1 MRLLSAIPSP
11 VLTITTTGFVA
22 TVAQIIIL
30 RELLVL
36 FYGNELSA
44 GLIFAGWL
52 LWSGLGSGLSGK
64 WALKVSAHTT
74 LLRLMLVCLS
84 AMLPLSVLFIRAT
97 RIIWT
102 LPAGE
107 LPSIGKMLL
116 ISVAVTGLF
125 CPVSGAL
132 FGICWAIH
140 RKKGENQP
148 LGIYLAEALGSAAG
162 GLFFYFIFLPYGSV
176 FTTIWI
182 TSGMILFI
190 SWGLFRPWRPIS
202 NLRFGHLMWITVS
215 LLVVSG
221 AVSGSGL
228 DHMSRRWQWGP
239 SLSAVYDTAYR
250 NIVLLKKEGQVSV
263 FTNGLWL
270 FSEPDRL
277 SAEQGVHLA
286 LLQHPNPKTILLLG
300 GGIAGLLE
308 ELFKQPGIR
317 YVDYVEPDPDFIR
330 LLKPHLS
337 SATDASLQHPRLRLF
352 HQDPRIFMRR
362 SHTRYDVILMNM
374 GDPITA
380 QMNRFY
386 TEEFF
391 AHVKQRLLS
400 GGIFSF
406 AVSGGES
413 MLGPTQARFLG
424 SIKKTLLQIFP
435 RTLIYPGDQIRFFAT
450 DISGVLLSD
459 YSALANR
466 ISERNLQLRYI
477 REDIL
482 QDALSPFR
490 LDYLKSI
497 LEGITGAAVNR
508 DFFPICYFHNLMM
521 WAIQWHDVL
530 QKFLNVLADL
540 KLRWLWTALAIAGV
554 IIVAIFWTGR
564 CKFRVAVAASIFV
577 SGAIEMVLQ
586 VVFLL
591 SFQIIQGF
599 VYRQLALIIA
609 FFMTGLAVGT
619 GWISWQNP
627 SQPKTNVAQGLF
639 IRVQALV
646 CMLPLG
652 LMLFLPLIHGEIQNF
667 LSPAAM
673 GWLFSGLSLITGILG
688 GVHFALAVIVMA
700 GTGVA
705 LEKIGGGFYALD
717 LTGAAAG
724 ILIAALFILPIYGIM
739 NTLIFLSTL
748 SGISLLTLL
757 RRP

>member
-30 RELLVL
+30 RELLVI

-44 GLIFAGWL
+44 GLVFACWL

-64 WALKVSAHTT
+64 WALKISAHTT
-74 LLRLMLVCLS
+74 LLRMMLVCLS

-97 RIIWT
+97 RVIWT

-107 LPSIGKMLL
+107 LPSIGKILY

-140 RKKGENQP
+140 RKKGEHRP

-162 GLFFYFIFLPYGSV
+162 GLIFYFLFLPYVPV

-182 TSGMILFI
+182 TCGLILVI
-190 SWGLFRPWRPIS
+190 SWWLFRPWWPRS
-202 NLRFGHLMWITVS
+202 SLRFGHLMWIASFLTVVWG
-215 LLVVSG
+215 VVSG
-221 AVSGSGL
+221 SRL

-239 SLSAVYDTAYR
+239 NLSAVHDTAYH
-250 NIVLLKKEGQVSV
+250 NIALLKKEGQVSV

-270 FSEPDRL
+270 FSQPDRL
-277 SAEQGVHLA
+277 SAEHGVHLA
-286 LLQHPNPKTILLLG
+286 LLQHPDPKTILLLG

-308 ELFKQPGIR
+308 ELFKQPDIR
-317 YVDYVEPDPDFIR
+317 SIDYVEPDPEFIP
-330 LLKPHLS
+330 LLKPYLS
-337 SATDASLQHPRLRLF
+337 SATDASLQDPRVRLF

-362 SHTRYDVILMNM
+362 SHTCYDVILMNM

-391 AHVKQRLLS
+391 AYVKQRLSS

-424 SIKKTLLQIFP
+424 SIKKTLLRVFP
-435 RTLIYPGDQIRFFAT
+435 QTLVYPGDQIRFFAT
-450 DISGVLLSD
+450 DTSGELLSD
-459 YSALANR
+459 YSTLANR
-466 ISERNLQLRYI
+466 IFERSLQLIYI
-477 REDIL
+477 REDII

-497 LEGITGAAVNR
+497 LEDVRGVAVNK

-521 WAIQWHDVL
+521 WSVQWHEVL
-530 QKFLNVLADL
+530 QKYLIILADL
-540 KLRWLWTALAIAGV
+540 KLRWLWTALAVTGV

-564 CKFRVAVAASIFV
+564 TKFRVAVAGSVFI

-591 SFQIIQGF
+591 SFQIIEGF

-609 FFMTGLAVGT
+609 FFMTGLAVGA
-619 GWISWQNP
+619 GWISRKNP
-627 SQPKTNVAQGLF
+627 APPKTNVARRLF
-639 IRVQALV
+639 IRVQTGV
-646 CMLPLG
+646 CLLPIG
-652 LMLFLPLIHGEIQNF
+652 LMLFFPLIDGEFRSF
-667 LSPAAM
+667 LSPTAM
-673 GWLFSGLSLITGILG
+673 SWLFSGLSLITGVIG
-688 GVHFALAVIVMA
+688 GVHFALAVTVMA

-717 LTGAAAG
+717 LAGAAAG
-724 ILIAALFILPIYGIM
+724 VLMAVLFIIPVYGIM
-739 NTLIFLSTL
+739 NMLVFLSIL
-748 SGISLLTLL
+748 AGISLLTLL

>member
-1 MRLLSAIPSP
+1 MRLLSAVPSP

-22 TVAQIIIL
+22 TIAQVIIL

-44 GLIFAGWL
+44 GFIFAGWL
-52 LWSGLGSGLSGK
+52 LWSGLGSGLAGK
-64 WALKVSAHTT
+64 WALKVSAQTT
-74 LLRLMLVCLS
+74 LLSLLLVGLS
-84 AMLPLSVLFIRAT
+84 AMLPLSVFFIRAT

-116 ISVAVTGLF
+116 ISVASTGLF

-140 RKKGENQP
+140 RRKGENQP

-162 GLFFYFIFLPYGSV
+162 GLIFYFVFLPYASV
-176 FTTIWI
+176 FTSIWF
-182 TSGMILFI
+182 TCGLVLFI
-190 SWGLFRPWRPIS
+190 SWWLFRPWPPDS
-202 NLRFGHLMWITVS
+202 NMRMGHLMWI
-215 LLVVSG
+215 
-221 AVSGSGL
+221 AVSGLVVAGAVCGSRL
-228 DHMSRRWQWGP
+228 DHVSRRWQWGP
-239 SLSAVYDTAYR
+239 DLAAVYDTAYH
-250 NIVLLKKEGQVSV
+250 NIAVVQKDVQVSV

-277 SAEQGVHLA
+277 SAEYGVHLA
-286 LLQHPNPKTILLLG
+286 LLQHQNPKTILLLG

-308 ELFKQPGIR
+308 ELFKHPGLR
-317 YVDYVEPDPDFIR
+317 YVDYVEPDPEFIH

-337 SATDASLQHPRLRLF
+337 SATATSLRHPRVRLF
-352 HQDPRIFMRR
+352 HRDPRIFLRR
-362 SHTRYDVILMNM
+362 SQMSYDVILMSM

-386 TEEFF
+386 TKEFF
-391 AHVKQRLLS
+391 ALVNQRLS
-400 GGIFSF
+400 RGGIFSF

-424 SIKKTLLQIFP
+424 SIKKTLVEIFP
-435 RTLIYPGDQIRFFAT
+435 HTLIYPGDQNRFFAT
-450 DISGVLLSD
+450 DISGDLLSD
-459 YSALANR
+459 YAVLADR
-466 ISERNLQLRYI
+466 IFERNLQLTYI
-477 REDIL
+477 REGIL
-482 QDALSPFR
+482 QDALSPLR

-497 LEGITGAAVNR
+497 MEGVSGIAVNK
-508 DFFPICYFHNLMM
+508 DFFPICYFHSLMM
-521 WAIQWHDVL
+521 WANQWHVGL
-530 QKFLNVLADL
+530 QKIFNILADL
-540 KLRWLWTALAIAGV
+540 KLGWLWAGLVIAGG

-564 CKFRVAVAASIFV
+564 SKFKAAVAGSIFI

-591 SFQIIQGF
+591 SFQIIAGF

-609 FFMTGLAVGT
+609 FFMTGLALGA
-619 GWISWQNP
+619 GWMSHKNP
-627 SQPKTNVAQGLF
+627 SQMKTNVARRRLIQ
-639 IRVQALV
+639 IQVLV

-652 LMLFLPLIHGEIQNF
+652 LMIFLQLIHGDLRDF
-667 LSPAAM
+667 LAPATM
-673 GWLFSGLSLITGILG
+673 GWIFSGLSLITGILG
-688 GVHFALAVIVMA
+688 GVHFALAVQVMA

-717 LTGAAAG
+717 LSGAAAG
-724 ILIAALFILPIYGIM
+724 VLMATLFILPIYGIM
-739 NTLIFLSTL
+739 NTLVFLSTL
-748 SGISLLTLL
+748 SVISLFTLL

>member
-11 VLTITTTGFVA
+11 VLTITATGFVA

-116 ISVAVTGLF
+116 ISVAATGLF

-148 LGIYLAEALGSAAG
+148 LGIYLGESLGSAAG
-162 GLFFYFIFLPYGSV
+162 GLIFYFVFLPYGSV

-190 SWGLFRPWRPIS
+190 SWWLFRPWRPIL
-202 NLRFGHLMWITVS
+202 NVRFEHLMWIAVS
-215 LLVVSG
+215 LLVVCG
-221 AVSGSGL
+221 AVSGSRL

-239 SLSAVYDTAYR
+239 NLSAVYDTAYH
-250 NIVLLKKEGQVSV
+250 NIALLKKEGQVSV

-277 SAEQGVHLA
+277 SAEHGVHLA

-300 GGIAGLLE
+300 GGIAGLLK
-308 ELFKQPGIR
+308 ELFKHPGIR
-317 YVDYVEPDPDFIR
+317 HIDYVEPDPDFIR

-337 SATDASLQHPRLRLF
+337 PATDASLQHPRVRLF
-352 HQDPRIFMRR
+352 HQDPRIFMSR
-362 SHTRYDVILMNM
+362 SHAGYDVILMNM

-386 TEEFF
+386 TKEFF
-391 AHVKQRLLS
+391 DQVKQRLLS
-400 GGIFSF
+400 SGVFSF

-424 SIKKTLLQIFP
+424 TIKKTLLQIFP
-435 RTLIYPGDQIRFFAT
+435 KTLIYPGDQTRFFAT

-466 ISERNLQLRYI
+466 IFERNLQLIYI

-482 QDALSPFR
+482 QNTLSPFR
-490 LDYLKSI
+490 LDYLKSV
-497 LEGITGAAVNR
+497 LEGTTGVAVNK
-508 DFFPICYFHNLMM
+508 DFSPICYFHNLMM
-521 WAIQWHDVL
+521 WASQWHEVL
-530 QKFLNVLADL
+530 QKFLNILVDL
-540 KLRWLWTALAIAGV
+540 KFRLFWAGLAIAGV
-554 IIVAIFWTGR
+554 IIVTIFWTGR
-564 CKFRVAVAASIFV
+564 SKFRGAVSGSIFV

-586 VVFLL
+586 VIFLL
-591 SFQIIQGF
+591 PAGNQCCSGTFYSSPGAGLYAPFRVDAIFTADSWRNAEF
-599 VYRQLALIIA
+599 VVSGGN
-609 FFMTGLAVGT
+609 GLAVFR
-619 GWISWQNP
+619 
-627 SQPKTNVAQGLF
+627 SQFDHRYSGRCSFCLGSHGYGRYRSCFGENRWKILCTRSRRGCCRCSLCRF
-639 IRVQALV
+639 IHTPDLRYHEYSGFSKHLVRNQSVDTSAEALRLV
-646 CMLPLG
+646 
-652 LMLFLPLIHGEIQNF
+652 
-667 LSPAAM
+667 LSRSRRFPNAED
-673 GWLFSGLSLITGILG
+673 GPPTIL
-688 GVHFALAVIVMA
+688 
-700 GTGVA
+700 T
-705 LEKIGGGFYALD
+705 
-717 LTGAAAG
+717 
-724 ILIAALFILPIYGIM
+724 LPII
-739 NTLIFLSTL
+739 
-748 SGISLLTLL
+748 
-757 RRP
+757 